1 MVVLDTFLAQNFSII
16 LSWQSQEDALVAQS
30 YRISIN
36 TTTQP
41 VDTDMTTVVLEGEYN
56 MPLEITITAES
67 CAGTSEEV
75 AEVVHVGM
83 CVSKNNSN
91 HKCLYALQHSIYI

>member
-1 MVVLDTFLAQNFSII
+1 MS
-16 LSWQSQEDALVAQS
+16 QS

-56 MPLEITITAES
+56 MPLEITITAEN
-67 CAGTSEEV
+67 CAGPSEEV

-83 CVSKNNSN
+83 YVRKNNSN
-91 HKCLYALQHSIYI
+91 HKCLNALHHSIYM

>member
-1 MVVLDTFLAQNFSII
+1 MAEPGRCTCGPELQDINQHYYTACL
-16 LSWQSQEDALVAQS
+16 
-30 YRISIN
+30 YRH
-36 TTTQP
+36 
-41 VDTDMTTVVLEGEYN
+41 MTTVVLEGEYN
-56 MPLEITITAES
+56 MPLEITITAEN

-91 HKCLYALQHSIYI
+91 HKCLTHFIILYTCKLIFH